1 MVIKIYGSMLGI
13 KIINALII
21 FTYITKQDLFECESR
36 IKCILYTYIQFI
48 NIPMFCPRPRVKTRR
63 ESRQNLHA
71 GIIQIN
77 IFFYSDYWPCP
88 CTSKPR
94 ILTSAGVLDYCSP
107 KKQNISGPLN
117 VWAMRTIRL
126 LLF

>member
-1 MVIKIYGSMLGI
+1 MLGI
-13 KIINALII
+13 KIINA
-21 FTYITKQDLFECESR
+21 TKQDLFECESR

-77 IFFYSDYWPCP
+77 IFFIAIID
-88 CTSKPR
+88 
-94 ILTSAGVLDYCSP
+94 LVLAR
-107 KKQNISGPLN
+107 LN
-117 VWAMRTIRL
+117 L
-126 LLF
+126 EY